1 MFFQLKLVKFI
12 LWMNDWLR
20 FHIIFRNEF
29 FWLSLWNEIEFKIL
43 IWLPFISGQSLH
55 GFLVLALYLIGG
67 HPYLAF
73 IGDPT
78 FMFC

>member
-1 MFFQLKLVKFI
+1 MFFQLKLVEFI
-12 LWMNDWLR
+12 ILKYNWLR
-20 FHIIFRNEF
+20 FQLIFYIEF
-29 FWLSLWNEIEFKIL
+29 FWVSLCNEIKFKIL

-67 HPYLAF
+67 HPYLGF
-73 IGDPT
+73 MIDPT